1 MNTPPIARG
10 ENTIR
15 SSGQDILL
23 PTNVK
28 ERRRRQ
34 LLVEVNSRDRN
45 VVVFP
50 NPSQFR
56 WRFQRPLKDV
66 ISIQIVGGTVPTR
79 IFNITNTWNT
89 FTFQEGTK
97 NFTISLNIGR
107 YSLDLL
113 ATEIAAQLN
122 RTPGITN
129 NYSVG
134 VSPTTDQ
141 VVITR
146 DSGLLPFAFLFA
158 TGNFVDLVDPAT
170 NVLLQMKTPRR
181 ILGFLF
187 QDYSDAGTGKI
198 TAPLAMD
205 LEFLLNRLYLFMNH
219 DNSQDLGTIE
229 RSVGK
234 RNPHSIIY
242 MDANEYTYKTFTKDV
257 FQPIFVS
264 KPAPVARMT
273 TLDIAMRDE
282 FDNLIEFGGR
292 DFTLLLE
299 IEYLE

>member
-1 MNTPPIARG
+1 MNTPPIAQG
-10 ENTIR
+10 QNNIR

-23 PTNVK
+23 PPNAK
-28 ERRRRQ
+28 DRKRLQ

-45 VVVFP
+45 VGIYP

-66 ISIQIVGGTVPTR
+66 VSIQIVGGTVPTR
-79 IFNITNTWNT
+79 MFNITNTWNT
-89 FTFQEGTK
+89 FTFREGTAL
-97 NFTISLNIGR
+97 FTISLNIGR

-113 ATEIAAQLN
+113 ATELASQLN

-141 VVITR
+141 IVVTR

-158 TGNFVDLVDPAT
+158 TGNFVDLIDST

-187 QDYSDAGTGKI
+187 QDYTDGGTGKI
-198 TAPLAMD
+198 TSPLAMD
-205 LEFLLNRLYLFMNH
+205 LEFLLNRIYLFMNH
-219 DNSQDLGTIE
+219 DNSQDL
-229 RSVGK
+229 
-234 RNPHSIIY
+234 
-242 MDANEYTYKTFTKDV
+242 
-257 FQPIFVS
+257 
-264 KPAPVARMT
+264 
-273 TLDIAMRDE
+273 
-282 FDNLIEFGGR
+282 
-292 DFTLLLE
+292 
-299 IEYLE
+299 

>member
-1 MNTPPIARG
+1 MNTPPIAQG
-10 ENTIR
+10 QNNIR

-23 PTNVK
+23 PPNAK
-28 ERRRRQ
+28 DRKRRQ

-45 VVVFP
+45 VGIYP

-66 ISIQIVGGTVPTR
+66 VSIQIVGGTVPTR
-79 IFNITNTWNT
+79 MFNITNTWNT
-89 FTFQEGTK
+89 FTFREGTAL
-97 NFTISLNIGR
+97 FTISLNIGR

-113 ATEIAAQLN
+113 ATELASQLN

-141 VVITR
+141 IVVTR

-158 TGNFVDLVDPAT
+158 TGNFVDLIDST

-187 QDYSDAGTGKI
+187 QDYTDGGTGKI
-198 TAPLAMD
+198 TSPLAMD
-205 LEFLLNRLYLFMNH
+205 LEFLLNRIYLFMNH

-234 RNPHSIIY
+234 GNPHSIIY
-242 MDANEYTYKTFTKDV
+242 MDASEYIYKTFNKDL
-257 FQPIFVS
+257 FQPLFVS

-273 TLDIAMRDE
+273 TLDIALRDE
-282 FDNLIEFGGR
+282 FDNLIQFGGR

>member
-1 MNTPPIARG
+1 MNAPPMPQHG
-10 ENTIR
+10 NNIR

-45 VVVFP
+45 VGVFP
-50 NPSQFR
+50 SPSQFR

-66 ISIQIVGGTVPTR
+66 VSIQIVGGTVPTR
-79 IFNITNTWNT
+79 IFNITSTWNT
-89 FTFQEGTK
+89 FTFQEGTGLY
-97 NFTISLNIGR
+97 TITLNVGR

-113 ATEIAAQLN
+113 ATELAAQLN

-146 DSGLLPFAFLFA
+146 DSGLLPFSLLFT
-158 TGNFVDLVDPAT
+158 TGNFTDLIDSST

-187 QDYSDAGTGKI
+187 QDYSDGGTGKI

-205 LEFLLNRLYLFMNH
+205 LEFLLNRIYLFMNH

-234 RNPHSIIY
+234 GNPHSIIY
-242 MDANEYTYKTFTKDV
+242 MDAAEYTYKTFTKEV
-257 FQPIFVS
+257 FQPLFVS
-264 KPAPVARMT
+264 KPAPIARMT
-273 TLDIAMRDE
+273 ALDIAMRDE

>member
-89 FTFQEGTK
+89 FTFQEGTNK
-97 NFTISLNIGR
+97 FTVSLNIGR

-141 VVITR
+141 IVITR

>member
-1 MNTPPIARG
+1 MNTPPIAQG
-10 ENTIR
+10 QNNIR

-23 PTNVK
+23 PPNAK
-28 ERRRRQ
+28 DRKRRQ

-45 VVVFP
+45 VGIYP

-66 ISIQIVGGTVPTR
+66 VSIQIVGGTVPTR
-79 IFNITNTWNT
+79 MFNITNTWNT
-89 FTFQEGTK
+89 FTFREGTAL
-97 NFTISLNIGR
+97 FTISLNIGR

-113 ATEIAAQLN
+113 ATELASQLN
-122 RTPGITN
+122 RTSGITN

-141 VVITR
+141 IVVTR

-158 TGNFVDLVDPAT
+158 TGNFVDLIDST

-187 QDYSDAGTGKI
+187 QDYTDGGTGKI
-198 TAPLAMD
+198 TSPLAMD
-205 LEFLLNRLYLFMNH
+205 LEFLLNRIYLFMNH

-234 RNPHSIIY
+234 GNPHSIIY
-242 MDANEYTYKTFTKDV
+242 MDASEYTYKTFNKDL
-257 FQPIFVS
+257 FQPLFVS
-264 KPAPVARMT
+264 KPAPIARMT
-273 TLDIAMRDE
+273 TLDIALRDE
-282 FDNLIEFGGR
+282 FDNLIQFGGR

>member
-1 MNTPPIARG
+1 MNTPPIAQG
-10 ENTIR
+10 QNNIR

-23 PTNVK
+23 PPNAK
-28 ERRRRQ
+28 DRKRRQ

-45 VVVFP
+45 VGIYP

-66 ISIQIVGGTVPTR
+66 VSIQIVGGTVPTR
-79 IFNITNTWNT
+79 MFNITNTWNT
-89 FTFQEGTK
+89 FTFREGTAL
-97 NFTISLNIGR
+97 FTISLNIGR

-113 ATEIAAQLN
+113 ATELASQLN

-141 VVITR
+141 IVVTR

-158 TGNFVDLVDPAT
+158 TGNFVDLIDST

-187 QDYSDAGTGKI
+187 QDYTDGGTGKI
-198 TAPLAMD
+198 TSPLAMD
-205 LEFLLNRLYLFMNH
+205 LEFLLNRIYLFMNH

-234 RNPHSIIY
+234 GNPHSIIY
-242 MDANEYTYKTFTKDV
+242 MDASEYTYKTFNKDL
-257 FQPIFVS
+257 FQPLFVS
-264 KPAPVARMT
+264 KPAPIARMT
-273 TLDIAMRDE
+273 TLDIALRDE
-282 FDNLIEFGGR
+282 FDNLIQFGGR

>member
-1 MNTPPIARG
+1 MNTPPIAQG
-10 ENTIR
+10 QNNIR

-23 PTNVK
+23 PPNAK
-28 ERRRRQ
+28 DRKRRQ

-45 VVVFP
+45 VGIYP

-66 ISIQIVGGTVPTR
+66 VSIQIVGGTVPTR
-79 IFNITNTWNT
+79 MFNITNTWNT
-89 FTFQEGTK
+89 FTFREGTAL
-97 NFTISLNIGR
+97 FTISLNIGR

-113 ATEIAAQLN
+113 ATELAAQLN

-141 VVITR
+141 IVVTR

-158 TGNFVDLVDPAT
+158 TGNFVDLIDST

-187 QDYSDAGTGKI
+187 QDYTDGGTGKI
-198 TAPLAMD
+198 TSPLAMD
-205 LEFLLNRLYLFMNH
+205 LEFLLNRIYLFMNH

-234 RNPHSIIY
+234 GNPHSIIY
-242 MDANEYTYKTFTKDV
+242 MDASEYTYKTFNKDL
-257 FQPIFVS
+257 FQPLFVS

-273 TLDIAMRDE
+273 TLDIALRDE
-282 FDNLIEFGGR
+282 FDNLIQFGGR